1 MSHDEIVQKIESIEK
16 MLSEQ
21 TLLKKEVLVS
31 KEAAVYL
38 GLSLGYLYEL
48 TGKNKI
54 PVYKPNDGKLYF
66 RRMDLNRWMLSK
78 RKACRNG
85 MTDAAEGLTHQ
96 PERD

>member
-1 MSHDEIVQKIESIEK
+1 MSNDEIVKRIEGIEK

-38 GLSLGYLYEL
+38 GLSLGYLYKL
-48 TGKNKI
+48 TAKNKI

-66 RRMDLNRWMLSK
+66 RRMDLNHWMLSK
-78 RKACRNG
+78 RKTFKNSLKESASQFAPNNG
-85 MTDAAEGLTHQ
+85 SN
-96 PERD
+96 

>member
-1 MSHDEIVQKIESIEK
+1 MSNDEIVKRIEGIEK

-38 GLSLGYLYEL
+38 GLSLGYLYKL
-48 TGKNKI
+48 SGKNKI

-78 RKACRNG
+78 KKMILN
-85 MTDAAEGLTHQ
+85 GLTDDSRQ
-96 PERD
+96 LTNPPEES

>member
-1 MSHDEIVQKIESIEK
+1 MDKEVSTQLEELKKLIQ
-16 MLSEQ
+16 EQ
-21 TLLKKEVLVS
+21 NLLQKEVLVS
-31 KEAAVYL
+31 KEASVYL
-38 GLSLGYLYEL
+38 GLSLGYLYKL
-48 TGKNKI
+48 TGKSKI
-54 PVYKPNDGKLYF
+54 PAYKPNDGKLYF

>member
-21 TLLKKEVLVS
+21 ALLKKDVLVS

-38 GLSLGYLYEL
+38 GLSLGYLYVL

-78 RKACRNG
+78 RKVVLNG
-85 MTDAAEGLTHQ
+85 MTEASHPLTN
-96 PERD
+96 PSGEA

>member
-1 MSHDEIVQKIESIEK
+1 MSTNEIIQRIEGIEK
-16 MLSEQ
+16 MLSDQ
-21 TLLKKEVLVS
+21 TLLKKDVLVS

-38 GLSLGYLYEL
+38 GLSLGYLYKL

-78 RKACRNG
+78 RKVCLN
-85 MTDAAEGLTHQ
+85 GLTEASHQ
-96 PERD
+96 LPNPSGGV